1 MIMSVQFMHSNFAQ
15 AECNVNAYAKYISQT
30 MDSMS
35 SLGQNLRTARKAAKL
50 TQTQLAK
57 RAGVSCTTVSDI
69 ERGRNQSSKDLYEL
83 AQALKVSVE
92 WLMTGEDAP
101 IAGHESAIEAFA
113 WTYRNASDLGRRFLD
128 RAVETAKDAFVEQH
142 KKGKKLA

>member
-1 MIMSVQFMHSNFAQ
+1 MRYNFAQ
-15 AECNVNAYAKYISQT
+15 AECNVNAYAKFISQT
-30 MDSMS
+30 MDSMT

-92 WLMTGEDAP
+92 WLMTGEEVP
-101 IAGHESAIEAFA
+101 NAGHESAINDFA
-113 WTYRNASDLGRRFLD
+113 WTYRNASNVGRGFLD
-128 RAVETAKDAFVEQH
+128 RAVETAKDAFVEKN
-142 KKGKKLA
+142 KKVKNRA